1 MCKNVHNYLHNVLE
15 VLAFC
20 IVGELPLLFPGAI
33 LVIYPSKFAFGAEPD
48 ATADQTV
55 PSMRKSLSV
64 RVWKRK
70 YAIETFQMFLLQEFV
85 SRTVAVGKRRN
96 SLGFSKRKI
105 FVL

>member
-64 RVWKRK
+64 RVMGGERTP
-70 YAIETFQMFLLQEFV
+70 AQRLLAAYILVE
-85 SRTVAVGKRRN
+85 
-96 SLGFSKRKI
+96 
-105 FVL
+105 

>member
-64 RVWKRK
+64 RVMRVWDGGDQKV
-70 YAIETFQMFLLQEFV
+70 ALLFYI
-85 SRTVAVGKRRN
+85 RPAV
-96 SLGFSKRKI
+96 
-105 FVL
+105 